1 MDPKVTRIIGNKFVC
16 GAKSLDI
23 ISGMDFEKNPLKYAI
38 QLRPEKYTEAST
50 ENPKFYFAVDTAM
63 CVCLVPIEEEIQ
75 TETEASLTDD
85 SLETYESNTFIQT
98 LYPIRVYKQT
108 QTIGGKPCTRNGSS
122 GGLTGGLTG
131 ESVIT
136 ELIIPPNTTI
146 FFGENGK
153 CRSNKAFVVKNTMCH
168 TDHPIQTAYSLFEDT
183 FFYEEGQNVYP
194 GHFSISFK
202 TCGSGI
208 HFYCEKDEAKNF
220 KMIVRI

>member
-50 ENPKFYFAVDTAM
+50 ENPKFYFAADPEM

-75 TETEASLTDD
+75 TETKTDPTDD
-85 SLETYESNTFIQT
+85 SLETYASNTFIQT

-122 GGLTGGLTG
+122 DGLTG

-136 ELIIPPNTTI
+136 ELIIPPNATV
-146 FFGENGK
+146 FLGENGK
-153 CRSNKAFVVKNTMCH
+153 RRSNKAFVVKNIMCR
-168 TDHPIQTAYSLFEDT
+168 TKHPIRIAHSIFEDT
-183 FFYEEGQNVYP
+183 FLYEEGQNVYP
-194 GHFSISFK
+194 DHFSISSK

-208 HFYCEKDEAKNF
+208 HFYCEKDNAKNF
-220 KMIVRI
+220 KMIVCMSYTL